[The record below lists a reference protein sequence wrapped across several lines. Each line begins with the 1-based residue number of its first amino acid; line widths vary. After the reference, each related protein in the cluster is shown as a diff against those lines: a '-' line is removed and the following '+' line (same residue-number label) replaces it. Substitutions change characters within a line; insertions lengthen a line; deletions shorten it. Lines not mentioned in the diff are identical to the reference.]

1 MQFYFELSKD
11 GGQDFPDQQKI
22 FHVIIADLGSF
33 CFTVLPSLGFMGSPD
48 FSLVQ

>member
-11 GGQDFPDQQKI
+11 GDQNLPDQQKT
-22 FHVIIADLGSF
+22 FHVIISDLGSF
-33 CFTVLPSLGFMGSPD
+33 CFTILPSLGFMGSSD